1 VNLSA
6 VESDGD
12 CTDAVVEYVRQLH
25 AAAVLTPSSIQWDE
39 TEKWVRGADGVTQ
52 RRLVKQPSLGLFAHF
67 FAESNPILHEDV
79 CAAIAGDHD
88 FGPITGGII
97 GDEGG
102 GQGFQN
108 DTVVNFAVDAIVD
121 PQGGLS
127 LDEDVVRSR
136 VHEMRAFVTAKERQ
150 ATAIVPLPGLT
161 SPLFPFVVTDGIEI
175 DNLTEDEVSAC
186 TDTGVL
192 RPMFE
197 GMPILGVAECVG
209 ARIAVTLRARA
220 TPAGSEPDLAAF
232 LAETEA
238 PHHFGDRSRFH
249 LGEMM
254 EDLLLVLRL
263 ARSDFI
269 GSNGIVL
276 TTRTLLGHSRTWQT
290 RQTRHF
296 VHTSYVID
304 EETAARVAGL
314 WTTLARLAP
323 SNKPPRIVFR
333 RFNAATDRMSLD
345 DAVVDHLIA
354 AEALFLQDAGS
365 PDDRTELSFRLALRM
380 ALLLETVGRDR
391 HSTFRFVKA
400 AYKLRSRI
408 AHGGEPPREVPVP
421 ERGAVP
427 LAQFVDELAGL
438 MRDGLRLAVDRYS
451 SDSSFGSA
459 GWWERLILGPSN

>member
-1 VNLSA
+1 MNPSA

-25 AAAVLTPSSIQWDE
+25 AAAALTPSSIQWDE
-39 TEKWVRGADGVTQ
+39 TEKWVCGADGVTQ
-52 RRLVKQPSLGLFAHF
+52 RRLVKQPSLGFFAHF
-67 FAESNPILHEDV
+67 FAESNPTLHEDV
-79 CAAIAGDHD
+79 CAAIVADHD
-88 FGPITGGII
+88 FGPIIGGIV

-102 GQGFQN
+102 GQRFQN

-186 TDTGVL
+186 VDAGVL

-197 GMPILGVAECVG
+197 GMPILGVTECVG

-232 LAETEA
+232 IAETETQ
-238 PHHFGDRSRFH
+238 HCFGDRSRFH
-249 LGEMM
+249 LPEMM
-254 EDLLLVLRL
+254 EDLLFVLRL
-263 ARSDFI
+263 ARPDFI

-276 TTRTLLGHSRTWQT
+276 TTRTVLGSSQTWQT
-290 RQTRHF
+290 RQTRSF
-296 VHTSYVID
+296 VRTSYVIG
-304 EETAARVAGL
+304 EETAVCVKSL
-314 WTTLARLAP
+314 WATLAKIAP
-323 SNKPPRIVFR
+323 SNKPPRIAVR

-391 HSTFRFVKA
+391 HSTFRFVRA
-400 AYKLRSRI
+400 AYKLRSGI
-408 AHGGEPPREVPVP
+408 AHGGNPPREVRVP
-421 ERGAVP
+421 ECGAIP
-427 LAQFVDELAGL
+427 LAQFVDELARL
-438 MRDGLRLAVDRYS
+438 MRDGLRLAVDRYG

-459 GWWERLILGPSN
+459 EWWERLILGPSN